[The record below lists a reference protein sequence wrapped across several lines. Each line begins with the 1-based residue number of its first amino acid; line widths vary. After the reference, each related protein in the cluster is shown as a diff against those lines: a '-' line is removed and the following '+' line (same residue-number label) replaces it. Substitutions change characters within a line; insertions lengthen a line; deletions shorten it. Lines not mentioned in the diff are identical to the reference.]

1 MAERKNKS
9 LKHNSGFARFGWKFR
24 NKNDFVLSEISN
36 KIKNW
41 EWLSPN
47 LAKPQNVKRLKQIIY
62 KNMNLM
68 QSKLEQVFKEYI
80 IFKEYIGT
88 NQKSQ
93 EELRTEVASIVA
105 QADNEDDSYLEVLFK
120 NIGEKSLEA
129 IDLNQLAT
137 RFKYYYEAYK
147 DFIETPQEIKTEA
160 EKIQIKFLYSI
171 QNGEKV
177 LVDKELY
184 DNYKKQFLE
193 ANKQMN

>member
-1 MAERKNKS
+1 
-9 LKHNSGFARFGWKFR
+9 
-24 NKNDFVLSEISN
+24 
-36 KIKNW
+36 
-41 EWLSPN
+41 
-47 LAKPQNVKRLKQIIY
+47 
-62 KNMNLM
+62 MNLM
-68 QSKLEQVFKEYI
+68 KNKLEQVFKEYI
-80 IFKEYIGT
+80 IFKEYVET

>member
-1 MAERKNKS
+1 
-9 LKHNSGFARFGWKFR
+9 
-24 NKNDFVLSEISN
+24 
-36 KIKNW
+36 
-41 EWLSPN
+41 
-47 LAKPQNVKRLKQIIY
+47 
-62 KNMNLM
+62 MNLM
-68 QSKLEQVFKEYI
+68 KNKLEQVFKEYI
-80 IFKEYIGT
+80 IFKEYVET

-160 EKIQIKFLYSI
+160 EKIKIKFLYSI

>member
-1 MAERKNKS
+1 
-9 LKHNSGFARFGWKFR
+9 
-24 NKNDFVLSEISN
+24 
-36 KIKNW
+36 
-41 EWLSPN
+41 
-47 LAKPQNVKRLKQIIY
+47 
-62 KNMNLM
+62 MNLM
-68 QSKLEQVFKEYI
+68 KNKLEQVFKEYI
-80 IFKEYIGT
+80 IFKEYVET

-105 QADNEDDSYLEVLFK
+105 QSDNEDDSYLEVLFK

-137 RFKYYYEAYK
+137 RFRYYYEAYK
-147 DFIETPQEIKTEA
+147 DFIEIPQEIKTEA

-171 QNGEKV
+171 QNGEKI

>member
-1 MAERKNKS
+1 
-9 LKHNSGFARFGWKFR
+9 
-24 NKNDFVLSEISN
+24 
-36 KIKNW
+36 
-41 EWLSPN
+41 
-47 LAKPQNVKRLKQIIY
+47 
-62 KNMNLM
+62 MNLM
-68 QSKLEQVFKEYI
+68 KNKLEQVFKEYI
-80 IFKEYIGT
+80 IFKEYVET

-105 QADNEDDSYLEVLFK
+105 QADDEDDNYLEVLFK

-137 RFKYYYEAYK
+137 RFRYYYEAYK

-184 DNYKKQFLE
+184 DTYKKQFLE

>member
-1 MAERKNKS
+1 
-9 LKHNSGFARFGWKFR
+9 
-24 NKNDFVLSEISN
+24 
-36 KIKNW
+36 
-41 EWLSPN
+41 
-47 LAKPQNVKRLKQIIY
+47 
-62 KNMNLM
+62 MNLM
-68 QSKLEQVFKEYI
+68 KNKLEQVFKEYI
-80 IFKEYIGT
+80 IFKEYVET

-105 QADNEDDSYLEVLFK
+105 QADNEDDNYLEVLFK

-147 DFIETPQEIKTEA
+147 DFIETPQEIRTEA

>member
-1 MAERKNKS
+1 
-9 LKHNSGFARFGWKFR
+9 
-24 NKNDFVLSEISN
+24 
-36 KIKNW
+36 
-41 EWLSPN
+41 
-47 LAKPQNVKRLKQIIY
+47 
-62 KNMNLM
+62 MNLM
-68 QSKLEQVFKEYI
+68 KNKLEQVFKEYI
-80 IFKEYIGT
+80 IFKEYVET

-171 QNGEKV
+171 QNGEKI